1 MSSRAEAPRPPDRTQ
16 PPAGG
21 TVDVAIMT
29 FRKPKSLIFT
39 LLTLHRHCRD
49 RIGTV
54 WIGDDCS
61 GDGTMQILQEAGL
74 ARRLAP
80 WRLQIFS
87 TSRRSGWTETLVTG
101 RMAMRLLRPRLW
113 PGLCDAL
120 RMLRGLAR
128 RGLRRADD
136 IRYERALAAS
146 QAEAVLVLHDD
157 VEVTGDIAG
166 LYLQELRAD
175 PGLAI
180 VGQLGQCW
188 RCGDRDGCTP
198 AAVQAGIYPTPDWP
212 LTTPPRGFRALCKTD
227 RACRINEWCCMIR
240 VSAARQ
246 LAAEQVHFGNSEGG
260 GDTGAYWFARAVAR
274 GWRFADPF
282 LGRWPHPWFL
292 HGWQGHM
299 GHAVWTGGPEGKVSY
314 DGAAIRSRIET
325 EFGYRL
331 SPRPPGS

>member
-1 MSSRAEAPRPPDRTQ
+1 MSLRSDDPSPDR
-16 PPAGG
+16 PALIPALI
-21 TVDVAIMT
+21 DVAVMT
-29 FRKPKSLIFT
+29 YRKPESLIFT

-61 GDGTMQILQEAGL
+61 GNDTARLLTDPAL
-74 ARRLAP
+74 ARVLAP
-80 WRLQIFS
+80 WQLQVFS
-87 TSRRSGWTETLVTG
+87 TSRRAGWTETLVTG
-101 RMAMRLLRPRLW
+101 PMALRLLRPKHWPGFCDAMRLLR
-113 PGLCDAL
+113 GLL
-120 RMLRGLAR
+120 R

-136 IRYERALAAS
+136 IRYEHALASTRAGF
-146 QAEAVLVLHDD
+146 VLVLHDD

-166 LYLQELRAD
+166 LYLDRMQAD

-188 RCGDRDGCTP
+188 RCGHKDDCTP
-198 AAVQAGIYPTPDWP
+198 DQVQAGHYPSPQWP
-212 LTTPPRGFRALCKTD
+212 QTAPPPGFRGLCKVD

-240 VSAARQ
+240 VAAARQ
-246 LAAEQVHFGNSEGG
+246 LAAEQVHFGNYQGG
-260 GDTGAYWFARAVAR
+260 GDVGAYWFARAWAR

-299 GHAVWTGGPEGKVSY
+299 GHSVWAEGDEGKVSY
-314 DGAAIRSRIET
+314 DAAAIRARLAAEY
-325 EFGYRL
+325 GYSL
-331 SPRPPGS
+331 TPPPTGS